1 MHFVKAYEKMAV
13 KSSVFL
19 SAWINSNKIYSR
31 EWKVLEL
38 YDAIEFGKKFII
50 QGNKKKG
57 YSKVSSTWNVIVSL
71 FQICQNCHS
80 SLVRCSNHYP
90 CWLVKV
96 FILKCVNDAFIQQ
109 RSLQIDGSYRTK
121 RQFHDLNIT
130 IMEGYFLNNSSREL
144 KITQYLDET
153 RK

>member
-50 QGNKKKG
+50 QGNQKKR
-57 YSKVSSTWNVIVSL
+57 I
-71 FQICQNCHS
+71 F
-80 SLVRCSNHYP
+80 
-90 CWLVKV
+90 
-96 FILKCVNDAFIQQ
+96 
-109 RSLQIDGSYRTK
+109 
-121 RQFHDLNIT
+121 
-130 IMEGYFLNNSSREL
+130 
-144 KITQYLDET
+144 
-153 RK
+153 